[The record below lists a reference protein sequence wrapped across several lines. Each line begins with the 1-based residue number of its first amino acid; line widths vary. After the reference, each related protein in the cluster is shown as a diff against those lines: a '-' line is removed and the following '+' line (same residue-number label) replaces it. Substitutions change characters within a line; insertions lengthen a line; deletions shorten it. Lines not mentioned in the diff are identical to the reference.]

1 MFGIIIFGIIF
12 SVGLIAI
19 IFTGL
24 FVILTKRKKE
34 LNTKFVMI
42 LSSILVIVSFWL
54 SYKMFTEMI
63 WYNYDSKYT
72 ASKGLLFKD
81 TLMLSE
87 HKLIG
92 SSDYIIFKMDMY
104 SRSDRQL
111 EVINVIQN
119 ENKTKD
125 IKWKS

>member
-24 FVILTKRKKE
+24 YVILTKRKKE
-34 LNTKFVMI
+34 LNAKFVMV
-42 LSSILVIVSFWL
+42 LSSILGIVSFWL

-63 WYNYDSKYT
+63 WYHYDSKHT
-72 ASKGLLFKD
+72 ASKGILFKD

-125 IKWKS
+125 IK

>member
-24 FVILTKRKKE
+24 YVILTKRKKK
-34 LNTKFVMI
+34 LNAKFVMV

-63 WYNYDSKYT
+63 WYHYDSKHT
-72 ASKGLLFKD
+72 ASKGILFKD

-125 IKWKS
+125 IK